1 MLVVI
6 GLDAGHFGGSH
17 VPWAVRLVALLG
29 FVPAFGLPLLAS
41 SANPYLASTVRIQ
54 HERGLSVVSAG
65 PYARIRHPMYV
76 GMILFNLCLPPLLGS
91 WYGLGVSALA
101 IGPVILR
108 TALEDRT
115 LEAELPGYAD
125 YAERVRWRLVPGER

>member
-41 SANPYLASTVRIQ
+41 SANTYLASTVRIQ
-54 HERGLSVVSAG
+54 HERGPSVVSAG